1 MKEQRAFLG
10 IECGATRT
18 VAILADA
25 AGQFLHRV
33 IAGPANLKL
42 IDDASLVRHF
52 KSIAKQF
59 AQPASIAVG
68 MAGARTESD
77 WARIRRAAAQAW
89 PHVPCSA
96 TNDLETAL
104 AAAAAPET
112 GIGLPHS
119 KTRSRTQKRTKLRQV
134 LECGSPLPLS
144 NFTRVLILSGTGSC
158 CFGVSEA
165 GKKAKVGGWG
175 HILGDKG
182 SGYEIGLRGLK
193 AVLYYYDRDGKW
205 SRLGQRL
212 LRKLALNEPNEL
224 IDWVVKA
231 SKTDIAALAVE
242 VFAAW
247 HEKDKIASDII
258 EAAAHSLA
266 KDGVACASR
275 LAKKT
280 TAVHFVLAGSVLLN
294 QPRFAERVAALLR
307 GSWRSS
313 TIAPLERE
321 SVWGAVVLALQPPAY
336 PDRSLT
342 IVAPFKGAPS
352 TAEQSLQ
359 SRDRNGAF
367 QGTVAERD
375 NIPEDIRHLT
385 ASPTETPNPRSM
397 NLDKL
402 STDEA
407 IALMLSEDARIPG
420 AILAERKKIA
430 QVIDWITRAFKN
442 RGRLFYV
449 GAGTSG
455 RLGVLDASECSPT
468 FRAPPEM
475 VQGIIAGGHRAICE
489 AVEGAED
496 DPAAGAAAISFR
508 GVSKRDIVVGIA
520 ASGRTPFV
528 WGALEEASR
537 KRARTVLLCF
547 NPKLEI
553 QKTWRPDLIIAID
566 VGPEILTGSTR
577 LKSGTATKLVLNM
590 FTTLAMVRIGK
601 VLSNLMI
608 DVKAS
613 NTKLRDR
620 AVRIVQQLT
629 NWDYERARRALEKH
643 NWEIKKAVK

>member
-1 MKEQRAFLG
+1 MKEQPAFLG
-10 IECGATRT
+10 IECGGTRT
-18 VAILADA
+18 VAILADPD
-25 AGQFLHRV
+25 GRLLQRTT
-33 IAGPANLKL
+33 AGPANLKL
-42 IDDASLVRHF
+42 MDDAALVRHF
-52 KSIAKQF
+52 KGIARNFAKPTSIA
-59 AQPASIAVG
+59 IG
-68 MAGARTESD
+68 MAGARTERD

-89 PHVPCSA
+89 PKVPCYA

-104 AAAAAPET
+104 AAAPVFES
-112 GIGLPHS
+112 GRGLPHS
-119 KTRSRTQKRTKLRQV
+119 KRLSRRSKLPKVRQV
-134 LECGSPLPLS
+134 LEGGSPLPLS
-144 NFTRVLILSGTGSC
+144 NAPKRQRLTRVLILSGTGSC
-158 CFGVSEA
+158 CFGVSNT
-165 GKKAKVGGWG
+165 GKKVKVGGWG

-182 SGYEIGLRGLK
+182 SGYEIGIRGLK

-224 IDWVVKA
+224 IDWALKA
-231 SKTDIAALAVE
+231 SKSDIAALAVE

-247 HEKDKIASDII
+247 HDKDQIASDII
-258 EAAAHSLA
+258 EAAAQSLT
-266 KDGVACASR
+266 KDAVACANR
-275 LAKKT
+275 LTKKNGR
-280 TAVHFVLAGSVLLN
+280 VQFVLAGSVLLN
-294 QPRFAERVAALLR
+294 QPKFVKRVAAL
-307 GSWRSS
+307 
-313 TIAPLERE
+313 IRE
-321 SVWGAVVLALQPPAY
+321 SCRNSAITPLHRESAWGAVALALQQWALR
-336 PDRSLT
+336 DRSLT
-342 IVAPFKGAPS
+342 VAAPFKKA
-352 TAEQSLQ
+352 LQ
-359 SRDRNGAF
+359 SRDRKGA
-367 QGTVAERD
+367 VPDIPARD
-375 NIPEDIRHLT
+375 DIPEDLRHLT
-385 ASPTETPNPRSM
+385 ASPTETRNPRSI

-407 IALMLSEDARIPG
+407 IALMLSEDARIPS

-430 QVIDWITRAFKN
+430 QVVDWIAHTFKN
-442 RGRLFYV
+442 GGRLFYV

-455 RLGVLDASECSPT
+455 RLGILDAGECPPT
-468 FRAPPEM
+468 FRAAPDM
-475 VQGIIAGGHRAICE
+475 VQGIIAGGQRAIWE

-496 DPAAGAAAISFR
+496 DPAAGAAAINFR
-508 GVSKRDIVVGIA
+508 AVKRRDIVVGIA

-547 NPKLEI
+547 NPKLKI
-553 QKTWRPDLIIAID
+553 QKTWRPELIIAID

-577 LKSGTATKLVLNM
+577 LKSGTATKLILNM

-629 NWDYERARRALEKH
+629 NWDYDRARRALEKA
-643 NWEIKKAVK
+643 NWEIKRAVK